1 MIAEGQPRVERV
13 VRDFLREG
21 TLPHSLLL
29 SGPEGAGKALFA
41 LDIAARLNCEAE
53 KDPPDG
59 TCAACGKVGRLEHP
73 DLHLVFPVPS
83 GEWEKS
89 MPAVIESRRE
99 DFYASGE
106 FGGRARS
113 IGIGSIRKVIE
124 TVSKHPFEGRKTV
137 VVVFEAHLMT
147 LEAQNAFLK
156 VLEEPPPSSVLVLVT
171 EFPDKLLDTVL
182 SRCQQIR
189 FDYLGREAVG
199 SFLETFY
206 SVEGKEAER
215 ISILSEGNLRR
226 GIRFLEEGFAGVRS
240 DAASLLRVVF
250 AGTGRDLLGESERI
264 AREYNRDEV
273 RTLIE
278 EMAVLM
284 RILMRQQAGVAGKEE
299 RSLLEEMIGQKMV
312 TTGLKRDLPADL
324 GRIDGASSSLS
335 KNADLELTL
344 SHLLLDLA
352 GKWY

>member
-1 MIAEGQPRVERV
+1 MGQQRIEQM
-13 VRDFLREG
+13 VRDLLLED
-21 TLPHSLLL
+21 TLPQSLLL
-29 SGPEGAGKALFA
+29 TGPEGTGKALFA
-41 LDIAARLNCEAE
+41 VDIAARLNCEAE
-53 KDPPDG
+53 KDRPDG
-59 TCAACGKVGRLEHP
+59 TCPACRKVGRLEHP

-83 GEWEKS
+83 GDWEKS
-89 MPAVIESRRE
+89 MPTIIESRRE
-99 DFYASGE
+99 DFYARGE
-106 FGGRARS
+106 FGGRAQS

-124 TVSKHPFEGRKTV
+124 TVSKHPFEGRRTV
-137 VVVFEAHLMT
+137 VIIFDAHLMT
-147 LEAQNAFLK
+147 VEAQNAFLK
-156 VLEEPPPSSVLVLVT
+156 VLEEPPPSAVLVLVT

-182 SRCQQIR
+182 SRCQHIR

-206 SVEGKEAER
+206 SVEGKEAKR

-226 GIRFLEEGFAGVRS
+226 GIRFLDEGFARIRA

-250 AGTGRDLLGESERI
+250 VGKGRDLLGESERI

-273 RTLIE
+273 RTLID
-278 EMAVLM
+278 EMAVLA
-284 RILMRQQAGVAGKEE
+284 RILMRQQALVASMEE
-299 RSLLEEMIGQKMV
+299 KKLLEEMIGSKMAAA
-312 TTGLKRDLPADL
+312 GLKRDLTADL
-324 GRIDGASSSLS
+324 GKMDGALKSMS

>member
-13 VRDFLREG
+13 VRDFMQEE

-29 SGPEGAGKALFA
+29 TGPEGTGKALFA
-41 LDIAARLNCEAE
+41 VDIAARLNCEAE
-53 KDPPDG
+53 ENRPDG
-59 TCAACGKVGRLEHP
+59 TCPACGKVSRLEHP
-73 DLHLVFPVPS
+73 DLHPIFPVPS

-124 TVSKHPFEGRKTV
+124 TVSKHPFEGRRTV
-137 VVVFEAHLMT
+137 VIIFDAHLMT
-147 LEAQNAFLK
+147 VEAQNAFLK
-156 VLEEPPPSSVLVLVT
+156 VLEEPPPSSVLLLVT

-182 SRCQQIR
+182 SRCQHIR

-206 SVEGKEAER
+206 SVERNEAKR

-226 GIRFLEEGFAGVRS
+226 GIRFLEEGFVSLRA
-240 DAASLLRVVF
+240 DAASLLRVVV
-250 AGTGRDLLGESERI
+250 AGTGKDLLGESERI

-278 EMAVLM
+278 EMAVLV
-284 RILMRQQAGVAGKEE
+284 RILMRQHAQVASMEE
-299 RSLLEEMIGQKMV
+299 KKLLEEMIGPKMAAA
-312 TTGLKRDLPADL
+312 GLKRDLPADL
-324 GRIDGASSSLS
+324 GRMDGASNSLS

>member
-1 MIAEGQPRVERV
+1 LIAEGQQRVDRV

-29 SGPEGAGKALFA
+29 TGPEGTGKALFA
-41 LDIAARLNCEAE
+41 VDIAARLNCEAE
-53 KDPPDG
+53 EDRPDG
-59 TCAACGKVGRLEHP
+59 ICPACGKVRRLEHP

-124 TVSKHPFEGRKTV
+124 TVSKHPFEGRRTV
-137 VVVFEAHLMT
+137 VIIFDAHMMT
-147 LEAQNAFLK
+147 VEAQNAFLK
-156 VLEEPPPSSVLVLVT
+156 VLEEPPPSSVLLLVT
-171 EFPDKLLDTVL
+171 EFGDKLLDTVL
-182 SRCQQIR
+182 SRCQHIR

-206 SVEGKEAER
+206 SVERNEAER

-226 GIRFLEEGFAGVRS
+226 GIRFLEEGFVRLRA
-240 DAASLLRVVF
+240 DAASMLGLAF

-278 EMAVLM
+278 EMAVLV
-284 RILMRQQAGVAGKEE
+284 RILMRQQARVASKEE
-299 RSLLEEMIGQKMV
+299 KALLEEMIGPKMAAE
-312 TTGLKRDLPADL
+312 GEKRDLPTDL
-324 GRIDGASSSLS
+324 GKIDGASNSLS
-335 KNADLELTL
+335 KSADLELTL